1 MYSKIK
7 DRSSF
12 VCTGKLMELT
22 NKIKQ
27 KNLHQLEGLVWLQNT
42 RLTYKN
48 QLYFYTPA
56 KKREIKT
63 LLQQQN
69 IKHLGSNPSRDT

>member
-1 MYSKIK
+1 MYLKIK

-27 KNLHQLEGLVWLQNT
+27 KKFTLV
-42 RLTYKN
+42 RRFSMVAEYK
-48 QLYFYTPA
+48 
-56 KKREIKT
+56 I
-63 LLQQQN
+63 N
-69 IKHLGSNPSRDT
+69 I